1 LCHVRRNEVQEDA
14 DRSSFRGNRKQIQAV
29 AAQKRKTVSVV
40 IREALEAEFST
51 ARETPGQWLLRTAKL
66 PRARK
71 PEGKFSSAY
80 RQQHQSW
87 TAVR

>member
-1 LCHVRRNEVQEDA
+1 MSDATKFRRTRTVRLSAETE
-14 DRSSFRGNRKQIQAV
+14 KQIQAV